1 MTSFISVNEDT
12 EYLRSEA
19 EESLGFDHLL
29 QHVTLNPGRAVVLV
43 HDAVLQVDVVY
54 GQTHMVLL
62 PINDGYS
69 VEFVHHF

>member
-1 MTSFISVNEDT
+1 MSVNEDT

-43 HDAVLQVDVVY
+43 HDTVLQVDVVY
-54 GQTHMVLL
+54 SQTHVVLL
-62 PINDGYS
+62 PIDDGYS